1 MWFFRYNLIKLYAKT
16 EHKGKLRFLEA
27 SEPGEPGEERDI
39 IKHKDLIKLIH
50 LGKVG

>member
-1 MWFFRYNLIKLYAKT
+1 MIHKEKYEFFIK
-16 EHKGKLRFLEA
+16 GR
-27 SEPGEPGEERDI
+27 SRGIRDI